1 MGILTAIS
9 TSMVNLGNATLSW
22 RCWQLARG
30 IQSKSFLIRGDRALP
45 PRSGVTDR
53 CREWVEGVASRRPFQ
68 VPEAGDGFIGN
79 NRHLMRCFSVAS
91 TKSVEPGTSLT
102 TREAALAVKHQ
113 NAGLVGFYSDH
124 HVVPLPEGH
133 RFPMDK
139 YKATRKLLE
148 EDAALKGILATYPA
162 PYASREELSLVH
174 DASYLDSLSTGDL
187 DEKQQ
192 RALGFPWSLDLWRR
206 SMASCGGTVA
216 AMHAVML
223 GVSKVAA
230 NMAGGTHHA
239 FPDHGEGFCVYNDI
253 AVAAKVALKEYPVS
267 CNLQSPILVIDLD
280 VHQGNGTS
288 KIFENDDRV
297 ITFDLHGAKN
307 YPWRTRMTSNYDI
320 GLPDATEDEEYL
332 RVLNE
337 HLPSVF
343 DKHNPFLVFFQAG
356 VDALKED
363 SFGRLAL
370 TRQGLLRR
378 NHIVYS
384 ACMTR
389 NLPLVITMG
398 GGYSRP
404 SEASIQA
411 HADVYRS
418 AALRYGAVQ
427 SI

>member
-1 MGILTAIS
+1 MGIVTAIS
-9 TSMVNLGNATLSW
+9 SSLVSLGDANLFW
-22 RCWQLARG
+22 KCRQLARC
-30 IQSKSFLIRGDRALP
+30 IQSKSFLIRGDRALSS
-45 PRSGVTDR
+45 RTGVVDR
-53 CREWVEGVASRRPFQ
+53 CREWIGEVSSQRPVQLSQVEDS
-68 VPEAGDGFIGN
+68 FIGEK
-79 NRHLMRCFSVAS
+79 RHLVRWFSVGS
-91 TKSVEPGTSLT
+91 LPQTGTSLT
-102 TREAALAVKHQ
+102 SREAAVAVKQ

-124 HVVPLPEGH
+124 HVVPLPDGH

-139 YKATRKLLE
+139 YRATRKLLE
-148 EDAALKGILATYPA
+148 EDAALRGILVTYPS

-174 DASYLDSLSTGDL
+174 DASYLDSISTGDL

-192 RALGFPWSLDLWRR
+192 RAIGFPWSPDLWRR
-206 SMASCGGTVA
+206 SQASCGGTIA
-216 AMHAVML
+216 AMHAVLL
-223 GVSKVAA
+223 GVTKVAA
-230 NMAGGTHHA
+230 NIAGGTHHA

-253 AVAAKVALKEYPVS
+253 AVAAKVALNEYPVS

-320 GLPDATEDEEYL
+320 GLPDDTGDEEYL
-332 RVLNE
+332 KVLNE
-337 HLPSVF
+337 RLPSVF
-343 DKHNPFLVFFQAG
+343 ETHKPFLVFFQAG

-384 ACMTR
+384 ACITR

-418 AALRYGAVQ
+418 AALRYGAAQ